1 MDISK
6 ITPNLIQGLEQKQTE
21 QLQALSRVLNLV
33 IGKNQ
38 VATVLATQPVS
49 KPEREAMLKQTT
61 QALAQLQK
69 QQAAN
74 PAAVTPALK
83 AEISRLTQ
91 QQQLLQSPNLKWVD
105 LMVNNRQLATYS
117 DRPLTPGQPLVIQLQ
132 GPQKLVLVDDAPAEA
147 LLKTA
152 MTAIQTAA
160 AIKAGIAVSNTTQD
174 AKTQPNLALPLAQ
187 QVANAANSQAMSQVK
202 LTGSLVTVTNA
213 AAQTVPVPP
222 ASHGHLPDL
231 SETALHEQLPV
242 VQQRDTRPSIPF
254 SPQELAKKFSTETQ
268 PLRQDPANQPA
279 KQLVSDNLR
288 RLLPHKDAPEQLFAA
303 IQQLQRMPEARR
315 QQLLPA
321 TVEQALKS
329 LATRLRTP
337 AQLSEPKQLAQAV
350 KDSGIFFERK
360 LQQWAPSARS
370 PHAEQHSG
378 AADAKATSKQSNVQA
393 NNSLAPRI
401 TQDAKGALLNL
412 LNKTSQ
418 ELTGKPLTS
427 EQTYKLVQQPLS
439 PPSSSGTAATAPSG
453 QKSELAQALAI
464 FIRDLINRPTK
475 TGAAKEI
482 RTQLLGL
489 IQQQSQHSLAKI
501 QLQQLQAIHQ
511 ELESRETGSQSSSW
525 QLEIPLRHQ
534 SEVQQLQLHIAR
546 DWVEENHEGEAG
558 KAGTTKIRQ
567 WSVTL
572 RFDLPTLGEFCAQ
585 LAVAGEQVNATLW
598 ASREN
603 TFEQARQ
610 QLDSLRHQLEEEGIE
625 VKSLQC
631 LHGMPPPKPFALSY
645 SLIDIST

>member
-49 KPEREAMLKQTT
+49 KPERDALLKQTT
-61 QALAQLQK
+61 QDLAQLQK

-74 PAAVTPALK
+74 PAAATPALK

-105 LMVNNRQLATYS
+105 LLVNNRQLATYS
-117 DRPLTPGQPLVIQLQ
+117 DRPLTPGQPLVVQLQ
-132 GPQKLVLVDDAPAEA
+132 SPQKLVLVDDAEA

-160 AIKAGIAVSNTTQD
+160 AVRAGIAVSNAGAGIATSPNPSSPPS
-174 AKTQPNLALPLAQ
+174 QPVGNTPNNQPLP
-187 QVANAANSQAMSQVK
+187 QVNAAGPVVTVVNAGSQA
-202 LTGSLVTVTNA
+202 T
-213 AAQTVPVPP
+213 P
-222 ASHGHLPDL
+222 APSTSNTPLPDL
-231 SETALHEQLPV
+231 PEINEQPP
-242 VQQRDTRPSIPF
+242 VQQRDTRPSAPV
-254 SPQELAKKFSTETQ
+254 SPQELAKKFAAQAQ
-268 PLRQDPANQPA
+268 PLRQDPVNQPA
-279 KQLVSDNLR
+279 KQLVNENLR
-288 RLLPHKDAPEQLFAA
+288 RLIPHRDAPEQLFAA
-303 IQQLQRMPEARR
+303 IQQLQRIPEARR

-350 KDSGIFFERK
+350 KDSGVFFERK
-360 LQQWAPSARS
+360 LQQLVPSAKS
-370 PHAEQHSG
+370 PQTEQNSG
-378 AADAKATSKQSNVQA
+378 IAADAKAPSKQSSLQT
-393 NNSLAPRI
+393 NNSPAPRI
-401 TQDAKGALLNL
+401 TQDTKGALLNL

-427 EQTYKLVQQPLS
+427 EQTYKLVQQPLI
-439 PPSSSGTAATAPSG
+439 PQPSSGSTAPVPP

-464 FIRDLINRPTK
+464 FIRDLINRP
-475 TGAAKEI
+475 AKAGTAKDM
-482 RTQLLGL
+482 RTQLLGM

-534 SEVQQLQLHIAR
+534 AEVQQLQLHIAR
-546 DWVEENHEGEAG
+546 DWVEDKHEGEASKTG
-558 KAGTTKIRQ
+558 ATKIRQ

-585 LAVAGEQVNATLW
+585 LAVIGEQVNATLW

-603 TFEQARQ
+603 TFEQARL
-610 QLDSLRHQLEEEGIE
+610 QLDGLRRQLEEEGIE

-631 LHGMPPPKPFALSY
+631 LHGMPPPKPLSLSY